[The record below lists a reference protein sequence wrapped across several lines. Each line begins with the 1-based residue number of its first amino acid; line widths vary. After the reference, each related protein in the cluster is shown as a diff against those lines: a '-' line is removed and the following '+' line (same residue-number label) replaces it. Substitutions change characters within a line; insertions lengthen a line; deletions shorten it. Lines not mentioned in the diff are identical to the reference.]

1 MKFGQVIDIIWAPHF
16 KMGSVEY
23 KLTACPEGMY
33 KIRVQHSAQDPA
45 QGTFL
50 GSTQG
55 TAGNREAAP
64 ARPFL
69 RCW

>member
-1 MKFGQVIDIIWAPHF
+1 MKFGQVIDIIRAPHF

-23 KLTACPEGMY
+23 ELTACPQGVY
-33 KIRVQHSAQDPA
+33 IIRVQHPAQGPA

-55 TAGNREAAP
+55 PVGNREAAP